1 MYIELIEELNVG
13 FSTIPSLATQVNDL
27 TESDQSIDSTDLL
40 YVPAEGVHSIVTGNF
55 TYYEPNCLK
64 ESVPLWTNPYGIPI
78 IYHHKEQDSKI
89 IGRVK
94 AVEFIKESA
103 RTKTPALGF
112 IFAIGDKEGKEGVLN
127 GTLSTLS
134 IGARAKDLRCSICGK
149 NIAKDG
155 FCEHQRGRTYDG
167 KVCYWVVK
175 KIEPKEISYVIVPSD
190 KFAYSEKPLT
200 QQQIKDISISES
212 NNENEVNDLPKN
224 LFGDIFG
231 KALTEAQ
238 EEKAKQDAAAAKAK
252 KNTVEKGEDDKKPEP
267 PAEPVEPEKNEPKDE
282 PEVKDPE
289 VKEPKPE
296 PETPEDDKKTEEPDK
311 PDEPKD
317 DEVKD
322 ESKEVLFEKIKDM
335 EAKIKE
341 LTDDLAYFKSKYK
354 EEKGLRESAERDK
367 IKIENVVK
375 SDLVNKINDLRATF
389 GLTEKDANLQMKS
402 SIDLLESEYN
412 NLSEISNSTVGCV
425 KNINKIQSTALVD
438 DNLDNTNKEI
448 KESEHT
454 PKEQNL
460 NVMFNNFTRR

>member
-94 AVEFIKESA
+94 VAEFIKESA

-112 IFAIGDKEGKEGVLN
+112 IFAIGDKEGKEGILN

-155 FCEHQRGRTYDG
+155 FCEHQKGRTYDG

-224 LFGDIFG
+224 LFGDVFG
-231 KALTEAQ
+231 KALAEAQ
-238 EEKAKQDAAAAKAK
+238 EEKAKQDAATAKAK
-252 KNTVEKGEDDKKPEP
+252 EDEDKKGEDKKDPEPPVEPPQPKAEPEVKDPKPEPKAPEDPEDDKKGEDDKK
-267 PAEPVEPEKNEPKDE
+267 
-282 PEVKDPE
+282 
-289 VKEPKPE
+289 
-296 PETPEDDKKTEEPDK
+296 TEK

-317 DEVKD
+317 DETKN

-389 GLTEKDANLQMKS
+389 GLAEKDANLQMKS

-412 NLSEISNSTVGCV
+412 NLSEISNSTVSCV

-438 DNLDNTNKEI
+438 DKLDNTNKEI
-448 KESEHT
+448 KESEHI

-460 NVMFNNFTRR
+460 NAMFNNFTRR